1 MIAVHHTLGR
11 SARVAP
17 LMLALFL
24 SGCVSLAP
32 DLQRPA
38 LPVPAELPAVGQG
51 SAAVPP
57 AWQDLL
63 QDQRLRQVVS
73 LALANNRDLRV
84 ALLNVERSRTQLRLT
99 DADRYPTVSAALVG
113 QRAPNTAGVQTNT
126 FQAGLQI
133 SNYELDLLGRVRNA
147 SDAAAANLLATEAA
161 GRAARLSLV
170 VQTATAWLTLAA
182 DAEQLALAR
191 NSLASRSESLRL
203 TTLREQVG
211 AASAIELQAAQ
222 TLSASA
228 RASVAQLERQ
238 LAQDHNALN
247 LVVGSP
253 VTAELLP
260 PAQLSNA
267 DWLATV
273 PAGVSSEVLLKRPD
287 VIQAEQLLAAAN
299 ANIGAARAAMFPR
312 ITLSTSAGQVSDS
325 LRTLFDAGHFAWTV
339 AGNAAVAIFDAG
351 RNQANVE
358 AAKLGRDIALAQ
370 YDKAVQS
377 AFREASDAL
386 VAQASW
392 KTQLAAQQDLV
403 AAEAER
409 TRLTRMR
416 LQAGSLSLLD
426 TLDAERS
433 LDSAQQALVQVRLAA
448 LLNRLALYRAL
459 GGDEAAAAS

>member
-1 MIAVHHTLGR
+1 MTALNHGFAAAARAV
-11 SARVAP
+11 P
-17 LMLALFL
+17 LAAALVLA
-24 SGCVSLAP
+24 GCVNLAP
-32 DLQRPA
+32 ELQRPA
-38 LPVPAELPAVGQG
+38 LPVPAQLPAV
-51 SAAVPP
+51 SADAATVAQP

-63 QDQRLRQVVS
+63 HDQRLRQVVS

-84 ALLNVERSRTQLRLT
+84 ALLNVERSRAQLRLA
-99 DADRYPTVSAALVG
+99 DADRYPTVSAALLA
-113 QRAPNTAGVQTNT
+113 QRAPNTSGVQTNT
-126 FQAGLQI
+126 FQAGLQV

-161 GRAARLSLV
+161 RRSARLSLV
-170 VQTATAWLTLAA
+170 VQTAAAWLTLAA
-182 DAEQLALAR
+182 DGEQLALAR
-191 NSLASRSESLRL
+191 NSLSSRSESLRL

-211 AASAIELQAAQ
+211 AASNIELQAAQ

-238 LAQDHNALN
+238 LAQDQNALN
-247 LVVGSP
+247 LLVGTP
-253 VTAELLP
+253 VAPELLP
-260 PAQLSNA
+260 PAQLSNG
-267 DWLATV
+267 DWLASV

-351 RNQANVE
+351 RNQANVD
-358 AAKLGRDIALAQ
+358 AAKVGREIAVAQ

-377 AFREASDAL
+377 AFRDTADAL

-392 KTQLAAQQDLV
+392 QRQLAAQQDLV
-403 AAEAER
+403 AAESER

-433 LDSAQQALVQVRLAA
+433 LDSAQQALVQVRLAE
-448 LLNRLALYRAL
+448 LINRLSLYRAL
-459 GGDEAAAAS
+459 GGDEAAKS

>member
-1 MIAVHHTLGR
+1 MTAVRQTLGLTVR
-11 SARVAP
+11 LAPVA
-17 LMLALFL
+17 LALFL
-24 SGCVSLAP
+24 AGCVNLAP

-38 LPVPAELPAVGQG
+38 LSVPPQLPAVA
-51 SAAVPP
+51 SDAAAAVQP

-63 QDQRLRQVVS
+63 RDQRLRQVVS

-84 ALLNVERSRTQLRLT
+84 ALLNVERSRTQLRLA
-99 DADRYPTVSAALVG
+99 DADRYPTVSAALLA
-113 QRAPNTAGVQTNT
+113 QRAPNTSGVQTNT

-182 DAEQLALAR
+182 DGEQLALAR
-191 NSLASRSESLRL
+191 NSLASRGESLRL

-222 TLSASA
+222 TLSAST

-238 LAQDHNALN
+238 LAQDQNALN
-247 LVVGSP
+247 LVVGTVVAP
-253 VTAELLP
+253 EMLP
-260 PAQLSNA
+260 PAQLSNG
-267 DWLATV
+267 DWLASV
-273 PAGVSSEVLLKRPD
+273 PAGLSSEVLLKRPD

-351 RNQANVE
+351 RNQANVD
-358 AAKLGRDIALAQ
+358 AAKLGRDIAVAQ

-377 AFREASDAL
+377 AFRDTADAL

-403 AAEAER
+403 AAESER

-433 LDSAQQALVQVRLAA
+433 LDSAQQALVQVRLAE
-448 LLNRLALYRAL
+448 LLNRLSLYRAL
-459 GGDEAAAAS
+459 GGDEAASS